1 MKPAAAQQRPRPWSS
16 WKRWPG
22 LCSIS
27 EEVKPDDEP
36 GLRLFSTVL
45 GTRIEPGDGSAM
57 DQQNALTSAELKR
70 RGIAAIER
78 ALQHGPVHLLKRNRS
93 AAVVLSEQHYR
104 QLQLQASRAP
114 VAEASALQ
122 WLLALPPSTNP
133 RSKAEIDAELTAE
146 RDW

>member
-1 MKPAAAQQRPRPWSS
+1 
-16 WKRWPG
+16 
-22 LCSIS
+22 
-27 EEVKPDDEP
+27 
-36 GLRLFSTVL
+36 
-45 GTRIEPGDGSAM
+45 M

-70 RGIAAIER
+70 RGIAAIEQ

-114 VAEASALQ
+114 GAEAIGVAVAAGPAAIHDPAQ
-122 WLLALPPSTNP
+122 
-133 RSKAEIDAELTAE
+133 RKAEIDAELAAE